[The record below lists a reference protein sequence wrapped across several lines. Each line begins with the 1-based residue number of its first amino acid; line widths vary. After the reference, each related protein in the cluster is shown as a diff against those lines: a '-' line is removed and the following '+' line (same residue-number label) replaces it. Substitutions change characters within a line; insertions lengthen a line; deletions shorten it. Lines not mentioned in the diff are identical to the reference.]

1 MKGERGPRGTGPSR
15 AERKSAA
22 LGAFLASCAEG
33 TGAGAGKEGAPDKR
47 ITVALAIA
55 APTLAE
61 L

>member
-1 MKGERGPRGTGPSR
+1 MKGELRGRGAGP

-33 TGAGAGKEGAPDKR
+33 TGTGAGKEGAQEKH

>member
-1 MKGERGPRGTGPSR
+1 MKGERSPLGTGP

-22 LGAFLASCAEG
+22 LGALLASCAEETG
-33 TGAGAGKEGAPDKR
+33 TGAGKEGAQDKR

>member
-1 MKGERGPRGTGPSR
+1 MKGERSPRGTGP

-22 LGAFLASCAEG
+22 LGAFLASCAEETG
-33 TGAGAGKEGAPDKR
+33 TGAGNEGAPDKR